1 MKRALL
7 ALLLLCTS
15 NAFAGT
21 YGEGDTD
28 REIAMGDCQIKVEA
42 DRFVVHGVVDGQ
54 EFYTKR
60 FTEKFDAIRSEQ
72 LCEHKAL
79 FVVRGGRVVHQGMT
93 IVGSSVKFVVRTSE
107 TVGHEIL
114 SVGSSVLGWMER
126 HRGENPTWATWD
138 LTPSVAR

>member
-7 ALLLLCTS
+7 VLLLLCTS

-21 YGEGDTD
+21 FGEGDTD

-42 DRFVVHGVVDGQ
+42 DQFVVHGVVDGR

-60 FTEKFDAIRSEQ
+60 FREKFDAVRSEQ
-72 LCEHKAL
+72 LCENKAL

-93 IVGSSVKFVVRTSE
+93 IVDSSVKFVVRTGE
-107 TVGHEIL
+107 TVGQGIL
-114 SVGSSVLGWMER
+114 SLGSNALGWLER
-126 HRGENPTWATWD
+126 HRGENPSWATWD